1 MNFDYRNALTQLA
14 NAKLKA
20 INSLGD
26 NSEATLLKLVESTLS
41 NLPESYLIAISA
53 EFDLLKNHTHTKV
66 PKKSGM
72 YLKLSHGRSAID
84 EYLSDWGVNGPY
96 IGPLAWFHSTYL
108 TDMRMAFTDSSEVI
122 DLCSSSET
130 PLPIYFDKDKLYYDG
145 IYYGDWEIQQIVITK
160 RKLFSSQIQLR

>member
-1 MNFDYRNALTQLA
+1 MSIEYRNALTQLA
-14 NAKLKA
+14 NAKLQA

-26 NSEATLLKLVESTLS
+26 HSEAELLKLVERTFSDQ
-41 NLPESYLIAISA
+41 PESYLIAISA
-53 EFDLLKNHTHTKV
+53 KFDLLKNHTRTKV

-84 EYLSDWGVNGPY
+84 EYLSDWGIDGPY

-108 TDMRMAFTDSSEVI
+108 ADMRMAFTDSNEIV
-122 DLCSSSET
+122 DLCLSNEI

-160 RKLFSSQIQLR
+160 RKR